1 MKSFNDISLPEPL
14 QRALSELKFTTP
26 TPIQA
31 SAIPIALEGKDLI
44 GCAQTGTG
52 KTAAFAIPIVVHLLN
67 GNDSRALIITPTR
80 ELADQVAEVCAKLSR
95 YVKGLNGIA
104 LLIGGMSMQ
113 RQVRALDRDPKII
126 VATPGRL
133 NDHLERGNV
142 NIKKVRIVVMDEAD
156 RMLDMGFAPQIEE
169 IFSQVPKER
178 QTLLFSATLP
188 KNIMKLVGQY
198 MNNPERVSTGE
209 VEKPVSR
216 IVQKHLEMSGSEK
229 KDRLISELKN
239 RQGLVLVFA
248 RTKMRTDRLA
258 KNLRASQIECVQIHG
273 GRSQSQRMTALDVF
287 RRGETRIMIATD
299 VAARGLDIPAIS
311 HVINFDLPQTS
322 EDYIH
327 RIGRTARAGAEGE
340 ALSFVTPEE
349 KGFWR
354 SLSLGTK
361 DGESAKNPNHRGGG
375 SNQSGKK
382 HFRGSNRPSGNSHR
396 SDDRNPSF
404 GGGPKKKRF
413 GGGSA
418 RFRKG
423 PKSHAT
429 GGGFGDKPKKAAGG
443 RGFFAS

>member
-14 QRALSELKFTTP
+14 QRALSELKFHTP

-52 KTAAFAIPIVVHLLN
+52 KTAAFTIPIVAHLLS
-67 GNDSRALIITPTR
+67 GSDSRALIITPTR

-95 YVKGLNGIA
+95 YVKGMNGIA

-113 RQVRALDRDPKII
+113 RQTRALYRDPKII

-133 NDHLERGNV
+133 NDHLQRDNV

-156 RMLDMGFAPQIEE
+156 RMLDMGFAPQIAE
-169 IFSQVPKER
+169 IFKHVPKER

-198 MNNPERVSTGE
+198 MNNPERVSAGE

-216 IVQKHLEMSGSEK
+216 IVQKHLEMNGSEK
-229 KDRLISELKN
+229 KDKLISELKN

-258 KNLRASQIECVQIHG
+258 KSLRAQQIECVQIHG
-273 GRSQSQRMTALDVF
+273 GRTQSQRMTALDVF
-287 RRGETRIMIATD
+287 RKGETRIMIATD

-327 RIGRTARAGAEGE
+327 RIGRTARAGAAGE

-349 KGFWR
+349 RGFWKSIVTR
-354 SLSLGTK
+354 
-361 DGESAKNPNHRGGG
+361 DGSAAGVHPAKK
-375 SNQSGKK
+375 SNQGKSFKKSEQPHFNRFKRKRRFFKK
-382 HFRGSNRPSGNSHR
+382 H
-396 SDDRNPSF
+396 
-404 GGGPKKKRF
+404 
-413 GGGSA
+413 
-418 RFRKG
+418 
-423 PKSHAT
+423 
-429 GGGFGDKPKKAAGG
+429 
-443 RGFFAS
+443 